1 MDILYHVLL
10 DYPTYTPL
18 NVRRLTGLAPKNKWP
33 AAPTEVLECYRNL
46 VQKLKI
52 PACKIIVGKGGANQ
66 ILPIPSMVVNLPSS
80 SHI

>member
-1 MDILYHVLL
+1 MLI
-10 DYPTYTPL
+10 DYTTYTPL

-52 PACKIIVGKGGANQ
+52 PACKIIVGNIANQ
-66 ILPIPSMVVNLPSS
+66 ILPKPIRLKVVNLHTHLICSR
-80 SHI
+80 